1 MARYYGPKNKLARRI
16 GEDLGLKTNALK
28 VAKRL
33 KITPGM
39 HGHKGRRKTSDF
51 GIQLK
56 EKQKVKYL
64 YGIMEK
70 QLHKLYVAAS
80 KNPTATGTALLS
92 LLERRLDNVVYRA
105 GWLPTRA
112 AARQFVNHSHVLVN
126 GKKLNIPSYS
136 VKVNDV
142 IIMKEKGAKLA
153 IVSDRLKELSAAPA
167 WMEVKGPAL
176 KISRLPQ
183 REDILENIEEQ
194 LIVEYYS
201 R

>member
-1 MARYYGPKNKLARRI
+1 M
-16 GEDLGLKTNALK
+16 E
-28 VAKRL
+28 
-33 KITPGM
+33 
-39 HGHKGRRKTSDF
+39 
-51 GIQLK
+51 